1 MVPGF
6 QYFFGRKSARWEP
19 NQCQA
24 PVTGTDVVSSM
35 CCSIRLRAF
44 ALTGS
49 VKAIE
54 IGMAT
59 PTVVS
64 LSGAMPSSSIGG
76 PFG

>member
-1 MVPGF
+1 M
-6 QYFFGRKSARWEP
+6 
-19 NQCQA
+19 
-24 PVTGTDVVSSM
+24 TGTEVVSLM
-35 CCSIRLRAF
+35 CFSIRLRAF

-49 VKAIE
+49 VNEIE

-76 PFG
+76 PLG